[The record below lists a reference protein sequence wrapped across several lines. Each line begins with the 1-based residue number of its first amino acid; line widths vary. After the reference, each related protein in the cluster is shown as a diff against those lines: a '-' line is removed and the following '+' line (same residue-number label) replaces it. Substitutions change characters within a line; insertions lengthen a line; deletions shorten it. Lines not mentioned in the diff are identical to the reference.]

1 MASVRMRV
9 CNKCGRPIDFDD
21 RFPGFTYE
29 GKAGYGSKYDDEN
42 VVLDL
47 CCDCFDWLIDVCL
60 ISPIEEEDENDE
72 DEVEF

>member
-9 CNKCGRPIDFDD
+9 CNKCGRPIDFGDK
-21 RFPGFTYE
+21 FPGFTYE
-29 GKAGYGSKYDDEN
+29 GKAGYGSKYDGEN

-60 ISPIEEEDENDE
+60 ISPVEEEDEDE
-72 DEVEF
+72 EDVEF